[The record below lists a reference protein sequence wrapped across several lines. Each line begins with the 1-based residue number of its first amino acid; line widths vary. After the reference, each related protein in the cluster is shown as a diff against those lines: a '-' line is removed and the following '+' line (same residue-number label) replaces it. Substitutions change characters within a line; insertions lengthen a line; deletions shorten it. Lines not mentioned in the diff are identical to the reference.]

1 MDENPQNNNLLE
13 NVNLGSKNYQELYER
28 GLRLI
33 KNEPEPKKLMLEI
46 LDEYLERL
54 EDLPPINL
62 SGSDFSH
69 LEGEVKEKVK
79 SLVLFGTQA
88 VLVRENA
95 KIQAKLRQANANYR
109 DLLSVVTTEFKN
121 SLSSING
128 YTHIINKRL
137 EENKFES
144 IGEISHYIDRL
155 SKNLYALVD
164 TLYCMSLFEQD
175 KFTLEPR
182 MFDIVHDALN
192 PVIAEMDVRL
202 QKKKMHVKLISSEIN
217 HPFQGDERY
226 FRLVFRNLI
235 QNAIQYGNENTI
247 IDIEI
252 KRSDR
257 FAEIVVYNEG
267 SGLKPNK
274 VEKIFEKYSRFHDKN
289 DKTNVGIGLY
299 TVKNIVEAHGGNI
312 QAESEFSK
320 WMRITITLPLYHKQG
335 NKVLDE

>member
-1 MDENPQNNNLLE
+1 MDEIQRDNNLLE
-13 NVNLGSKNYQELYER
+13 NVDLGSKNYQELYER
-28 GLRLI
+28 GLNLI
-33 KNEPEPKKLMLEI
+33 KNEPEPKKLMIEI
-46 LDEYLERL
+46 LDEYLDRL

-62 SGSDFSH
+62 NTSDFSH
-69 LEGEVKEKVK
+69 LDAEIKEKVK

-109 DLLSVVTTEFKN
+109 DLLSVVTNEFKN

-128 YTHIINKRL
+128 YIHIINKRL
-137 EENKFES
+137 EENKYES
-144 IGEISHYIDRL
+144 IPEISHYIDRF
-155 SKNLYALVD
+155 SKNLYGLVD
-164 TLYCMSLFEQD
+164 TLFCMSLFEQA

-192 PVIAEMDVRL
+192 PIISEMDVRL
-202 QKKKMHVKLISSEIN
+202 QKKGMNVKLISSEIN

-226 FRLVFRNLI
+226 FKLVFRNLI
-235 QNAIQYGNENTI
+235 QNAIQYGNENSEI
-247 IDIEI
+247 SIEI
-252 KRSDR
+252 NSSDDQSQ
-257 FAEIVVYNEG
+257 IVVYNEG

-274 VEKIFEKYSRFHDKN
+274 VDKIFEKYSRFHDKN

-312 QAESEFSK
+312 RAESEFSK
-320 WMRITITLPLYHKQG
+320 WMRITINLPVQTK
-335 NKVLDE
+335 KP